1 MGGSN
6 DTVSVHEHQIP
17 LWRSK
22 ETTPIDGLHKHTNT
36 NSHTISHINTHTNT
50 NTNTNTISHTNTH
63 AYVSQIVFN
72 MVYFGSSLGI
82 WFQIFV

>member
-36 NSHTISHINTHTNT
+36 NSHTISHTNTHT